1 MHPIRT
7 ASTPLQALAI
17 PMIVGVLLLVASI
30 LVR

>member
-17 PMIVGVLLLVASI
+17 PFVVAVLLIATALI
-30 LVR
+30 L